1 MKAVV
6 LCSGLATRMGGTIK
20 PLIKVAGREI
30 IYRTLKI
37 LQDNGVDEFII
48 IANKINKNALTKFL
62 EENGFKFKIVVNEQP
77 ERGSGY
83 SFYLSKDFVNGRF
96 VLIMG
101 DHIFEED
108 FIRNALKLDGL
119 ICDCDSKFVN
129 VEEATKVLVKNGRV
143 TDIGKHLNNFTC
155 IDTGFFILTKD
166 IFTIAEKLIKE
177 KKVVELSEI
186 IKEAKVNVNTL
197 NGYFWMDID
206 TPEDVKRAKK
216 IIVRKSV
223 KKGEDGFISRHLNR
237 KISPLIS
244 EKLIDRIDPIHATIM
259 SFLVGILSSLVVFY
273 SIPLSGIIYQ
283 ISSILN
289 GVDGEIARAAM
300 KTSKTGGWL
309 DSTLDRYVDFLFLTC
324 LAVNSLVN
332 YEWILAL
339 FAIFG
344 SFMISYTTERYRA
357 EFKESFYKRHRPVV
371 FGKRDERIF
380 LIMLFCLLSP
390 WVDIFYLFVV
400 IAIVTN
406 LRVVESILRVILL
419 KR

>member
-6 LCSGLATRMGGTIK
+6 LCSGLATRMGGVVK
-20 PLIKVAGREI
+20 PIIKVAGREI
-30 IYRTLKI
+30 IYRTLKT

-77 ERGSGY
+77 ERGNGY
-83 SFYLSKDFVNGRF
+83 SFYLSKDFVDGRF
-96 VLIMG
+96 ILVMG
-101 DHIFEED
+101 DHVFEED
-108 FIRNALKLDGL
+108 FVKNALKLDGM
-119 ICDCDSKFVN
+119 ICDQNPKFVN

-143 TDIGKHLNNFTC
+143 ADIGKHLDNFTC

-166 IFTIAEKLIKE
+166 AFSTAEKLIRE

-186 IKEAKVNVNTL
+186 IKEAKVKVSTL

-216 IIVRKSV
+216 IIVRRSV
-223 KKGEDGFISRHLNR
+223 KGGEDGFISRHLNR
-237 KISPLIS
+237 KISLLIS
-244 EKLIDRIDPIHATIM
+244 EKLIDRIDPIHATII
-259 SFLVGILSSLVVFY
+259 SFLVGILSSLVVFFNV
-273 SIPLSGIIYQ
+273 PLSGIIYQ
-283 ISSILN
+283 ISSILD
-289 GVDGEIARAAM
+289 GVDGEIARAAL

-309 DSTLDRYVDFLFLTC
+309 DSILDRYVDFLFLTC
-324 LAVNSLVN
+324 LAVTSLFS
-332 YEWILAL
+332 YEWIFAL

-344 SFMISYTTERYRA
+344 SFMISYTTERYKA

-406 LRVVESILRVILL
+406 LRVVESVLRVIF
-419 KR
+419 